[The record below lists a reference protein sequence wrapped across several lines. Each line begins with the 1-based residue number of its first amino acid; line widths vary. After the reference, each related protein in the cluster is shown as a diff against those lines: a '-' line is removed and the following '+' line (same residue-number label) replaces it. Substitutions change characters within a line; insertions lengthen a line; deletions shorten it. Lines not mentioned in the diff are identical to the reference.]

1 MFKDYESAI
10 EGQSEENCK
19 FLSGQT
25 TSDGRD
31 SAWLEDPSRQHIQ
44 IHVKS
49 INGGWET
56 EQVWGFEQIGSK
68 RYHTR
73 RVVTTKAGKS
83 GRMRLVFN
91 YLGPVE

>member
-1 MFKDYESAI
+1 MFKDYEPAI

-19 FLSGQT
+19 FLAGKT
-25 TSDGRD
+25 MVDGRD
-31 SAWLEDPSRQHIQ
+31 SAWMEDPSGQHIQ
-44 IHVKS
+44 IHIQS
-49 INGGWET
+49 LGNGWET
-56 EQVWGFEQIGSK
+56 EQVWGFENIGNK

-73 RVVTTKAGKS
+73 RVVTKKAGKS